1 MRTNITSAAG
11 VLALLEEPETEIKYF
26 ALQKLNHIVNQF
38 WAEISESVDKVEMLY
53 EDETFK
59 HRNLAA
65 LVASK
70 VKIIPR
76 FLFFSC
82 GNFLPPANEVW
93 GKVMSLHLSV
103 ILFMG
108 GGWQIGRHPLGRP
121 PPPSR
126 QLKRWYAS
134 CWNAFL
140 FTDIFGI
147 CQR

>member
-70 VKIIPR
+70 VKNNTTILI
-76 FLFFSC
+76 LQWWEFFADTF
-82 GNFLPPANEVW
+82 GN
-93 GKVMSLHLSV
+93 
-103 ILFMG
+103 
-108 GGWQIGRHPLGRP
+108 
-121 PPPSR
+121 
-126 QLKRWYAS
+126 
-134 CWNAFL
+134 C
-140 FTDIFGI
+140 
-147 CQR
+147 

>member
-26 ALQKLNHIVNQF
+26 ALQKLNYIVNQF

-108 GGWQIGRHPLGRP
+108 GWQIGRHPLGRP
-121 PPPSR
+121 PPPEPATEAVVR
-126 QLKRWYAS
+126 ILLECILVY
-134 CWNAFL
+134 
-140 FTDIFGI
+140 
-147 CQR
+147 